1 MSPVSFVPLF
11 CLQVAQEK
19 VADSAETVKD
29 AGRKAAGAVA
39 SGVHKADVVAGQ
51 VAHAV
56 AGSVSGAAHSA
67 RDAASRA
74 GHVVQQGTHQAGH
87 AVSSAAHQAGS
98 AAKHSASAAAGAAA
112 GTAASGLDVTGDV
125 LHAGADTLHAAAAA
139 AHARADEVRPH
150 GIYQHTSPGDQAAGA
165 VPHASSPVGAASRP
179 MDTLAD
185 AMQDALRPTDV
196 LTVVPH
202 SAGSLATSVYTPPSA
217 PTAPSDTAGRASTQ
231 GGAEMHW
238 SRGLSWWPLNKL
250 WHKLPSAG
258 TDAGQQLA
266 VEDAQEHTKEAAAAA
281 AGRLQGD
288 LHAAGTAAARQ
299 AHELAR
305 AVKDQTAASSA
316 QTDAAGRGGH
326 GGKPVAAGADDV
338 VKGAAGDVLKAGYA
352 TGSTAAGIAQQVAKT
367 ASKLPAGDVTSE
379 MRHVAHLVRSAGAD
393 KAHHTAEEG
402 QRAAG
407 AAEEAAE
414 DCAAGAQAA
423 VAGMSGSVVEKA
435 YETGLTA
442 ADKAREA
449 ARIVKAAAED
459 AAGQAIDAGA
469 DAAATVKQSV
479 QHAGR
484 LASNSTQVAVQ
495 DVRDTAGAAA
505 DKLAG
510 QMKGAADKIAS
521 SAAAAKDK
529 VQEEVPA
536 VGDKAFE
543 ACQLAADGARQC
555 VASPAAAATHRASS
569 LQHKLAVQT
578 NRSTAH
584 MLEAL
589 QVAPRAAVLA
599 ARSIVG
605 SVVNEIAAT
614 AGEIAA
620 LGHGAAREAPG
631 HAAGAV
637 GWAQDDEGKAAAS
650 AAKSAAGHWHRYT
663 DAQRAKIGQAGQ
675 AVKAAAQGAVHHQ
688 QQRFAQTPAGHKL
701 SAAWAGA
708 QYEGPYASMQNKTE
722 LAALGVQGVPQ
733 TAGQAL
739 LDFCRHTS
747 SGLSHAGWCWSS
759 HWSWVI
765 DLFEAWDCFRFPAC

>member
-1 MSPVSFVPLF
+1 
-11 CLQVAQEK
+11 
-19 VADSAETVKD
+19 
-29 AGRKAAGAVA
+29 
-39 SGVHKADVVAGQ
+39 
-51 VAHAV
+51 
-56 AGSVSGAAHSA
+56 
-67 RDAASRA
+67 
-74 GHVVQQGTHQAGH
+74 
-87 AVSSAAHQAGS
+87 
-98 AAKHSASAAAGAAA
+98 
-112 GTAASGLDVTGDV
+112 
-125 LHAGADTLHAAAAA
+125 
-139 AHARADEVRPH
+139 
-150 GIYQHTSPGDQAAGA
+150 
-165 VPHASSPVGAASRP
+165 
-179 MDTLAD
+179 
-185 AMQDALRPTDV
+185 
-196 LTVVPH
+196 
-202 SAGSLATSVYTPPSA
+202 
-217 PTAPSDTAGRASTQ
+217 
-231 GGAEMHW
+231 MHW

-250 WHKLPSAG
+250 WHKQPSAG
-258 TDAGQQLA
+258 TNAGQQLA
-266 VEDAQEHTKEAAAAA
+266 FEDAQEHTKEAAAAA
-281 AGRLQGD
+281 AGPLQAE
-288 LHAAGTAAARQ
+288 LHAAGTAAAHQ
-299 AHELAR
+299 AHELER
-305 AVKDQTAASSA
+305 AVKDQTATSSA
-316 QTDAAGRGGH
+316 PTDAAGLTRH
-326 GGKPVAAGADDV
+326 DGKAVAAGADDV
-338 VKGAAGDVLKAGYA
+338 VKGADGDVLKAGYA

-367 ASKLPAGDVTSE
+367 ASKLPAGDITSKV
-379 MRHVAHLVRSAGAD
+379 RHIAHLVGSAGAG
-393 KAHHTAEEG
+393 KAHHTAQRG

-423 VAGMSGSVVEKA
+423 VAGMSGAVVEKA

-442 ADKAREA
+442 ADKARGA
-449 ARIVKAAAED
+449 AGIAQATAED
-459 AAGQAIDAGA
+459 VAGQAIDAGA

-484 LASNSTQVAVQ
+484 LASDSTQAAVQ
-495 DVRDTAGAAA
+495 DVRDIAGAAA
-505 DKLAG
+505 DNLTG

-521 SAAAAKDK
+521 SAAAAKHK

-536 VGDKAFE
+536 VGDKAIE

-589 QVAPRAAVLA
+589 QVAPRAAVHA

-620 LGHGAAREAPG
+620 LGHGAVREAPG

-663 DAQRAKIGQAGQ
+663 ASAQRAKIGQAGQ
-675 AVKAAAQGAVHHQ
+675 AVKAAAQGAVNHQ
-688 QQRFAQTPAGHKL
+688 QQRFAQTPAGHRL
-701 SAAWAGA
+701 AAAWAGA